1 MQIISTQ
8 EAPQAIGPYSQAVN
22 VGDLIFTS
30 GQIPLNV
37 DGSEDKINADIK
49 TQSTQVLNNLQA
61 VLRGAGSDLNK
72 VIKTTVFLADMG
84 DFAQLNEVYASFFK
98 DHKPARSCIAVKT
111 LPKNVKVE
119 IEAIATK

>member
-22 VGDLIFTS
+22 IGDLIFTS

-61 VLRGAGSDLNK
+61 VLQGAGSDLNK

-84 DFAQLNEVYASFFK
+84 DFAELNEVYASFFK

-119 IEAIATK
+119 VEAIATK

>member
-1 MQIISTQ
+1 MKIISTQ
-8 EAPQAIGPYSQAVN
+8 KAPQAIGPYSQAVN

-37 DGSEDKINADIK
+37 DGSEDKITADIK
-49 TQSTQVLNNLQA
+49 TQSEQVLSNLQA
-61 VLRGAGSDLNK
+61 LLQGAGSDLNK

-84 DFAQLNEVYASFFK
+84 DFAQLNEVYAAFFK

-119 IEAIATK
+119 IEAIATI

>member
-1 MQIISTQ
+1 MKIISTQ
-8 EAPQAIGPYSQAVN
+8 KAPQAIGPYSQAVN

-37 DGSEDKINADIK
+37 DGSEDKITADIK
-49 TQSTQVLNNLQA
+49 TQSEQVLSNLQA
-61 VLRGAGSDLNK
+61 LLQGAGSDLNK

-84 DFAQLNEVYASFFK
+84 DFAELNEVYASFFK

>member
-22 VGDLIFTS
+22 IGDLIFTS

-61 VLRGAGSDLNK
+61 VLQGAGSDLNK

-84 DFAQLNEVYASFFK
+84 DFAELNEVYASFFK